1 MKAEEKRI
9 AVIGIGGV
17 GGYVAGMLA
26 KAYPHVTMVAR
37 GARAESIRENGLV
50 LHSDYK
56 GEIIARPE
64 RVVTVRDMGQ
74 QDYIFICVKNY
85 SLAEVCESIRDMV
98 TDDTVIIP
106 VMNGVDPGENIRALI
121 GKGTVVDSLI
131 YTVAFANKDFSI
143 SQQDTFTWLCIGIK
157 NADEKQREKAAE
169 VAKLLKGADIDYKD
183 EGDIEVEIWRK
194 YILNCAF
201 NVMTAFYDNTIG
213 ELRSDPVKAQQYE
226 SLVWEAASVGRARGV
241 ALTDEHI
248 NEVIH
253 KFRHVHADNA
263 TSSLQRDY
271 RICKKQTEL
280 ETFSG
285 YIVKEAKRLGVEIPL
300 SEKMYQGLK
309 EIAEKF

>member
-1 MKAEEKRI
+1 
-9 AVIGIGGV
+9 
-17 GGYVAGMLA
+17 
-26 KAYPHVTMVAR
+26 
-37 GARAESIRENGLV
+37 
-50 LHSDYK
+50 
-56 GEIIARPE
+56 
-64 RVVTVRDMGQ
+64 
-74 QDYIFICVKNY
+74 
-85 SLAEVCESIRDMV
+85 MV
-98 TDDTVIIP
+98 TEDTVIIP
-106 VMNGVDPGENIRALI
+106 VMNGVDPGENIRTLI

-131 YTVAFANKDFSI
+131 YTVAFANEDFSI

-169 VAKLLKGADIDYKD
+169 VAKILKGADIDYKD

-213 ELRSDPVKAQQYE
+213 ELRSDQMKAQQYE
-226 SLVWEAASVGRARGV
+226 TLVWEAASVGRARGV

-285 YIVKEAKRLGVEIPL
+285 YIVKEAKRLGVKIPL
-300 SEKMYQGLK
+300 SEKMYQGLR
-309 EIAEKF
+309 EMAEKF